1 MTKNVTIKKADPSL
15 QSYILELLESKDI
28 VRPIEISTQT
38 INLLKLDPTL
48 SELLKLNK
56 EKNSKLTLKEILN
69 TLSDIPL
76 LLKLMSVCPLPDLEF
91 EKLFKHLRSLVLYSI
106 SEIDDKLSGAD
117 TAKIDDLGLRK
128 NDLEEAL
135 KQA

>member
-1 MTKNVTIKKADPSL
+1 M
-15 QSYILELLESKDI
+15 ELLESKDI
-28 VRPIEISTQT
+28 VRPIEISNQT

-91 EKLFKHLRSLVLYSI
+91 ENLFKNLRSSILYSI
-106 SEIDDKLSGAD
+106 SEVDDNLQILPFQSA
-117 TAKIDDLGLRK
+117 
-128 NDLEEAL
+128 
-135 KQA
+135 